1 MTEHSR
7 GSGRQRS
14 SRQRHDDREFRSA
27 DGLFGLVIGEAQVM
41 KMRESCARAHPLE
54 TGGIL
59 IGCYNE
65 GHDTALVSRVTE
77 SPADSKSGPRTF
89 RRGTRGLQG
98 LLEALWSR
106 REYYL
111 GEWHYHP
118 GASARPSS
126 TDTRQ
131 MLAIAEDEDVGC
143 PEPVLVILGR
153 ADAVSAE
160 VFPRGRRAVQLTPV
174 SICPAQGD
182 AE

>member
-1 MTEHSR
+1 MTENSR
-7 GSGRQRS
+7 GSGRQL
-14 SRQRHDDREFRSA
+14 SRRRHDDREFRSA
-27 DGLFGLVIGEAQVM
+27 DGSFGLVIGDAQM
-41 KMRESCARAHPLE
+41 TKMRERCARAHPLE

-77 SPADSKSGPRTF
+77 SPADSKSGPTTF

-98 LLEALWSR
+98 LLKALWSR
-106 REYYL
+106 GEYYL

-131 MLAIAEDEDVGC
+131 MQAIAGDDDIGC
-143 PEPVLVILGR
+143 PEPVLVILG
-153 ADAVSAE
+153 AEDAVSTH
-160 VFPRGRRAVQLTPV
+160 VFPRGRRTVQLTLVKTHP
-174 SICPAQGD
+174 SQGGP
-182 AE
+182 E